1 MRPSI
6 IEALALALFLA
17 ACSKGDGAATP
28 ASAAQS
34 RPTSPGGPG
43 GARAAPT
50 IALSSSDIMT
60 VTRGPID
67 DAIPVSGDLHPIE
80 TVEVRARLE
89 GDLVGVYV
97 REGERVRE
105 GQLLARFEASEQES
119 NLRSA
124 QADEAAAQSELST
137 AQWNSDQ
144 TSELF
149 KAGAVPERDARAAEQ
164 AVSSARARLAAAQAR
179 VRSTSSFVRDTRVT
193 APTSGIVERRIV
205 ENGEHVARGAPMFT
219 VVRNDVLELAA
230 AVPARQATQIAP
242 GQSVQFTADARAL
255 AGRVARVSPTVDPT
269 TRSITVYVQLPNPG
283 GAIKGGTFATGRV
296 VGRTIP
302 DALTVPTTALRQTQ
316 EEGRPYVYTVVDGS
330 IDIAQL
336 QLGVVDETRG
346 IAQVVQGLK
355 EGDRVIVGNV
365 GTLGRGMKV
374 NVIARDASR

>member
-1 MRPSI
+1 M
-6 IEALALALFLA
+6 
-17 ACSKGDGAATP
+17 
-28 ASAAQS
+28 
-34 RPTSPGGPG
+34 
-43 GARAAPT
+43 
-50 IALSSSDIMT
+50 
-60 VTRGPID
+60 
-67 DAIPVSGDLHPIE
+67 
-80 TVEVRARLE
+80 
-89 GDLVGVYV
+89 
-97 REGERVRE
+97 
-105 GQLLARFEASEQES
+105 
-119 NLRSA
+119 
-124 QADEAAAQSELST
+124 
-137 AQWNSDQ
+137 
-144 TSELF
+144 
-149 KAGAVPERDARAAEQ
+149 
-164 AVSSARARLAAAQAR
+164 
-179 VRSTSSFVRDTRVT
+179 
-193 APTSGIVERRIV
+193 
-205 ENGEHVARGAPMFT
+205 
-219 VVRNDVLELAA
+219 
-230 AVPARQATQIAP
+230 
-242 GQSVQFTADARAL
+242 QFTADARAL